1 MASIRTA
8 LRLAP
13 RAQFVR
19 PTATSRILPIAQQQR
34 SFMFISRPAE
44 PDRKAEEV
52 EQGQEDLYGGN
63 VDPNMVC
70 NTAR

>member
-1 MASIRTA
+1 
-8 LRLAP
+8 
-13 RAQFVR
+13 
-19 PTATSRILPIAQQQR
+19 
-34 SFMFISRPAE
+34 MFISRPAE